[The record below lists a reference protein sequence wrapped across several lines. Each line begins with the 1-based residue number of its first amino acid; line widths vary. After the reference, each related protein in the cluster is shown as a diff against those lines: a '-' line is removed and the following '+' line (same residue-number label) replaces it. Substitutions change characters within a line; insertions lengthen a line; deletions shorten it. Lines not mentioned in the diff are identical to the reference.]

1 MKDVNELIYNEL
13 VEMRKDFREYMD
25 DMNKRV
31 SILEAFKNKAVGIL
45 LVVGGIIGYAWEYI
59 KVRIL

>member
-13 VEMRKDFREYMD
+13 VAMRKDFKEYME